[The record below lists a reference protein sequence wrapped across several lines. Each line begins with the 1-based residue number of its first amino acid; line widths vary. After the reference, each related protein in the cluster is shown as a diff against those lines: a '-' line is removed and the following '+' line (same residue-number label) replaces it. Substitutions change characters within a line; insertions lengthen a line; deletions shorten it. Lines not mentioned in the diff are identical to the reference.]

1 MMKKEELARGRAFGS
16 DGDEAASEYLAD
28 QMGIIGL
35 VDKSKDG
42 GYREQI
48 KPEWE
53 LIDKLFDFDLKRIR
67 STLEINSMTLE
78 IQESGEASYE
88 LEDMYISPYWRY
100 RVFPSRNTMEYTST
114 GFIKVIPPPSESF
127 EDAVYDMLT
136 DSGNP
141 YGVAFENVDV
151 FYDYLSD
158 TYGINSFLSFF
169 ISLVGALEEYYVFD
183 FTCLKAVLARNFGS
197 VQGLGRIQNGAVQMY
212 CEYLNLGRIRR
223 NRKKESLKCKK
234 WFIPAV
240 M

>member
-16 DGDEAASEYLAD
+16 DGDEAASEYLSD
-28 QMGIIGL
+28 QMGIICI

-183 FTCLKAVLARNFGS
+183 FDEDPLKPSLPWYNEAKGVERSWRDAW
-197 VQGLGRIQNGAVQMY
+197 
-212 CEYLNLGRIRR
+212 
-223 NRKKESLKCKK
+223 RKTETVTKE
-234 WFIPAV
+234 A
-240 M
+240 